1 MATIYAYGL
10 PVVLLLLISGYY
22 LIKAAIVSRYEHFFN
37 ITINLI
43 TE

>member
-1 MATIYAYGL
+1 MATVYAYGL

-22 LIKAAIVSRYEHFFN
+22 LIKAAIVSRYEHLFN
-37 ITINLI
+37 TNISLI